1 LKSFRDFAPNRTRRI
16 GGALLLVTVTGF
28 ALSAKGELPAWIR
41 NIEAKTDVER
51 AFFRAMQLPYGD
63 VLFRRPPAET
73 RPALGEL
80 IQRQPTNAD
89 LYSLAALEDERR
101 LDFASAEKDWEL
113 YSEKAANKSAAQLD
127 LADFYHRRL
136 RPQEEI
142 AVLRTLGNSPSTPAE
157 KFTLPIQQSS
167 WNAFERIL
175 GIIQA
180 QALGKEPTIAT
191 YRAWIARYPGQ
202 EHLYVR
208 FLDFRG

>member
-16 GGALLLVTVTGF
+16 GGALLLVTVAGF
-28 ALSAKGELPAWIR
+28 ALSAKGGLPAWIR